1 MGEREEP
8 RADATVYLSLGSNLG
23 DRRAN
28 LAAAL
33 KCLRET
39 PGVHIHKVSRAYRTA
54 PIGVREQP
62 EFLNLAAGVRTTL
75 EPLELLRATKNIE
88 RGLGRTL
95 GERWG
100 PRVIDID
107 ILIYEGVAMETEEL
121 TLPHPRLTERAFV
134 MVPLAEIAPDLA
146 LPNGER
152 ARDVANALAQEQGVN
167 ADV

>member
-1 MGEREEP
+1 MGARGEP
-8 RADATVYLSLGSNLG
+8 RAERTVYLSLGSNLG

-28 LAAAL
+28 LEAAL
-33 KCLRET
+33 RRLGGT
-39 PGVHIHKVSRAYRTA
+39 AGVRIEKVSRTYRTA
-54 PIGVREQP
+54 PVGVSEQP
-62 EFLNLAAGVRTTL
+62 EFMNLVLEARTALT
-75 EPLELLRATKNIE
+75 PLELLRAVKNIE
-88 RGLGRTL
+88 RDLGRTP

-100 PRVIDID
+100 PRAIDID
-107 ILIYEGVAMETEEL
+107 ILIYDGVTMETEEL

-152 ARDVANALAQEQGVN
+152 ARDVAIALAQEQGVN